1 MKCIEVD
8 CTSFYVDPTSMEC
21 VLGSLRES
29 YTKIQQPNTGITV
42 YVKKDINKFGKKIVA
57 MLSRLFKSL
66 QDSDPTEPCSCRK
79 LLHLIRQEQE
89 QKQDQEQALRSG
101 SSQELLGMLKLQLT
115 QELRFEQEQAMK
127 YIWL

>member
-66 QDSDPTEPCSCRK
+66 QEWKGESV
-79 LLHLIRQEQE
+79 
-89 QKQDQEQALRSG
+89 QKGEGIILCIIQ
-101 SSQELLGMLKLQLT
+101 
-115 QELRFEQEQAMK
+115 
-127 YIWL
+127 I